1 MYQTAEEIARTLGG
15 ARKAGDDW
23 SCRCPAH
30 DDKKASLSIK
40 DSDKGRLLVHC
51 HAGCAQDDVINE
63 LKILGYWPSTT
74 QKPKVDLP
82 PVQISI
88 GQGKGVIKATYDYTD
103 EHGELLYQA
112 VRYEPKDFRQRRP
125 LPDGNWSWSI
135 KGVRRVLYRLQEV
148 IDAVAKGEPVL
159 ICEGEKDVE
168 NARALGLTAT
178 CNAMGAD
185 NGSGNKWLPEFADYF
200 VGADV
205 IVIPDQDV
213 SGTRH
218 ADWVVKTLEG
228 KARNVGVANPK
239 AGKDLS
245 DWIEAGAGID
255 DIFEATT
262 DAFEVGHEIKT
273 PKTALL
279 RIGDLIRDIKPIQW
293 LVKNYFEEDS
303 IALIYGA
310 PSSGKSFFSIDIA
323 ASIATGQAWFNNKVT
338 EGVVV
343 YIAGEGLNGLS
354 RRFRAWEIDRGI
366 DLSKVDLFRTAGAVQ
381 MLDEE
386 EAIGLSEQIY
396 QVSEATGKPIK
407 MVIIDT
413 LARNYG
419 AGDENSTEDMNK
431 FIQHTDKHVRQR
443 FNCCVGI
450 VHHSGHNAERA
461 RGSSALK
468 AAVDAEFEV
477 TKDEDGNVKIRGTKM
492 KEAEVPEEMMLKI
505 RSVEIPELIDEDGNV
520 GTSAVLDMCH
530 DLIMS
535 SVAKRSDGTKITAKE
550 ALEKIQRGWLS
561 FNGLMDA
568 LNCSK
573 RQAENTIRGLERFGF
588 VDIKGK
594 CLTQSAHDALSRTGH
609 NILEKDE
616 PFYAR
621 GKK

>member
-1 MYQTAEEIARTLGG
+1 MYESAEQIARTLGG

-63 LKILGYWPSTT
+63 LKILGYWPSGVA
-74 QKPKVDLP
+74 KPKVDLP
-82 PVQISI
+82 PVQINI
-88 GQGKGVIKATYDYTD
+88 GQGRGAIKATYDYTD
-103 EHGELLYQA
+103 ENGELLYQA
-112 VRYEPKDFRQRRP
+112 VRYEPKDFRQRKP
-125 LPDGNWSWSI
+125 LPDGQWSWSI

-228 KARNVGVANPK
+228 KARNVGVSNPK

-245 DWIEAGAGID
+245 DWIEAGAGVQ

-262 DAFEVGHEIKT
+262 DAYEVGQEIER
-273 PKTALL
+273 PKTTLL
-279 RIGDLIRDIKPIQW
+279 RIGDLIRNIQPIQW

-323 ASIATGQAWFNNKVT
+323 ACIATGSAWFKNKVS

-366 DLSKVDLFRTAGAVQ
+366 DLSNVDLFRTAGAVQ

-386 EAIGLSEQIY
+386 EALRLSEHIY

-419 AGDENSTEDMNK
+419 AGDENSTEDMNQ
-431 FIQHTDKHVRQR
+431 FIQHTDKYIRQR
-443 FNCCVGI
+443 FNCCVTI

-477 TKDEDGNVKIRGTKM
+477 TKDDSGMVKIRGTKM
-492 KEAEVPEEMMLKI
+492 KEAEVPEELMLKI
-505 RSVEIPELIDEDGNV
+505 RGVEIPELVDEDGNV
-520 GTSAVLDMCH
+520 GTSAVLDLSD
-530 DLIMS
+530 DLINA
-535 SVAKRSDGTKITAKE
+535 VVCRTNAKE
-550 ALEKIQRGWLS
+550 PILAKTMLAVLAKGWLS
-561 FNGLMDA
+561 SRNLGEA
-568 LNCSK
+568 VGCSR
-573 RQAENTIRGLERFGF
+573 RQAENAIEVLRRYQF
-588 VDIKGK
+588 VDKEAV
-594 CLTQSAHDALSRTGH
+594 TQSGIDALSRVGH
-609 NILEKDE
+609 EILEKDKA
-616 PFYAR
+616 FYAR